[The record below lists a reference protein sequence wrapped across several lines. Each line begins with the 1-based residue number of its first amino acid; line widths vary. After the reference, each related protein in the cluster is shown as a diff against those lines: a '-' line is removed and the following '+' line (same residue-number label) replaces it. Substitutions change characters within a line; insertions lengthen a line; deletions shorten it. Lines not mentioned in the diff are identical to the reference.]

1 MNALSI
7 FSRVSKKALT
17 GSVAAGA
24 LLAIGCAGVSSIAD
38 PAKPSLLE
46 VSPDAKVYPIGQVP
60 LLNVGDRFP
69 FDDYPV
75 AAIRNISTEPPKV
88 GCVMVEVL
96 VGEDGRVKRTAIA
109 EEYPRGYFRTEVMRD
124 ARVDRYPKQSG
135 EIITYHF
142 YQFDIDQNR
151 DTGLIKTSW
160 SGSATE
166 VTLEMNVKRRYENMV
181 RSETGWSTT
190 INTLVQM
197 PKQCKSLY
205 NKYAAPFPEVAKSES
220 PETK

>member
-1 MNALSI
+1 MNPLHF
-7 FSRVSKKALT
+7 FSKKSKKAL
-17 GSVAAGA
+17 VALAVVGA
-24 LLAIGCAGVSSIAD
+24 LLAIGCTGVATVVD

-60 LLNVGDRFP
+60 LLNVSDRFP

-96 VGEDGRVKRTAIA
+96 IGDDGRVKRTAIA
-109 EEYPRGYFRTEVMRD
+109 EEYPRGYFRSEAMRD
-124 ARVDRYPKQSG
+124 VRINRYPKQSG

-151 DTGLIKTSW
+151 DTGLIKTYW

-181 RSETGWSTT
+181 RDETGWVTT

-205 NKYAAPFPEVAKSES
+205 NKYAAPFPEATKSAS
-220 PETK
+220 PRT